1 MPTSLSRYLF
11 IQVLG
16 PFLVASF
23 VLTGIIWLTQALRML
38 DVLITQGQTLLTFFE
53 LTAFALPGTL
63 MIVLPISL
71 FCAVLYALHRL
82 IGDSEIVVMFSAGI
96 SRWLVAG
103 PIVAVA
109 LLTSVIILSF
119 SIYLAPAGLRELKSR
134 LYEIRSDVATSMIR
148 EGTFSNPANRLTVYV
163 RDRDSGGVAH
173 GILIHDGRNPIEPV
187 TYMAETGTLIDG
199 ANGATLVMFNGNIQR
214 ASRAGGAINPAT
226 ILYFD
231 KYTYDL
237 SQYMEDRP
245 VLAYEGRERYFHEL
259 INPDP
264 DDVYAQQNRDR
275 LRADAHERI
284 VEGLYPV
291 TLTLVALAALL
302 PAPFSRRGY
311 ATRMAT
317 GAAAALIIRII
328 GFAIANAAAGN
339 PYVTPLMYLF
349 PLGVCGI
356 CVAIISGMR
365 FGVIWQRLL
374 QRAPGWGGAA

>member
-71 FCAVLYALHRL
+71 FCAVLYALHKL
-82 IGDSEIVVMFSAGI
+82 IGDSEIVVMFAAGI
-96 SRWLVAG
+96 SRWRVAI

-148 EGTFSNPANRLTVYV
+148 EGTFSNPASGLTVYV
-163 RDRDSGGVAH
+163 RDRDSGGAAH
-173 GILIHDGRNPIEPV
+173 GILVHDGRNPEEPI
-187 TYMAETGTLIDG
+187 TYMAETGTLING
-199 ANGATLVMFNGNIQR
+199 ANGPMLVMFNGNIQR
-214 ASRAGGAINPAT
+214 GSREAGAVRPAT

-245 VLAYEGRERYFHEL
+245 VLAFEGRERYFHEL

-264 DDVYAQQNRDR
+264 NDAYARQNRKR
-275 LRADAHERI
+275 LLADAHERI
-284 VEGLYPV
+284 VEGFYPV
-291 TLTLVALAALL
+291 ALTLVALAALL

-311 ATRMAT
+311 ATRVAT
-317 GAAAALIIRII
+317 AAAAALLARIL
-328 GFAIANAAAGN
+328 GFAIANAAARN
-339 PYVTPLMYLF
+339 SYLIPLMYLF
-349 PLGVCGI
+349 PFAVCGI
-356 CVAIISGMR
+356 CAAIIGDAR
-365 FGVIWQRLL
+365 FGLIWQRL
-374 QRAPGWGGAA
+374 RRHPANMEGAA